1 LDAIREDD
9 WLNLSAAAALLGV
22 HPSTLRAWADRGDI
36 PAHRTPGKHRR
47 FRRADIENWADS
59 RREAQVSPG
68 QMIVENVLGRTR
80 LQMAEGRLA
89 ETAWYQRFDEVRRRE
104 LREAGRGQLR
114 LLLRYLADEGPADP
128 AAIPAEVADLGR
140 AYERLGREAGL
151 SLAETVSVYLYFR
164 DFLYD
169 SVIDVYQA
177 SGQRAA
183 REWARMHR
191 RIAAFTN
198 AILLALLEA
207 HQQAPHPDP
216 KALPVRP

>member
-1 LDAIREDD
+1 VLDKTRVND
-9 WLNLSAAAALLGV
+9 WLNLSDAAAVLGV

-47 FRRADIENWADS
+47 FRRADIENWAAS
-59 RREAQVSPG
+59 RREAHVSPG
-68 QMIVENVLGRTR
+68 QLIVENVLGRTR

-89 ETAWYQRFDEVRRRE
+89 ETAWYQRFDDARRRE
-104 LREAGRGQLR
+104 LREAGRSQLR
-114 LLLRYLADEGPADP
+114 LLLRYLGEEVEAL
-128 AAIPAEVADLGR
+128 PAEVAALGQ

-151 SLAETVSVYLYFR
+151 SLTETVSVYLYFR

-207 HQQAPHPDP
+207 HEQAPG
-216 KALPVRP
+216 